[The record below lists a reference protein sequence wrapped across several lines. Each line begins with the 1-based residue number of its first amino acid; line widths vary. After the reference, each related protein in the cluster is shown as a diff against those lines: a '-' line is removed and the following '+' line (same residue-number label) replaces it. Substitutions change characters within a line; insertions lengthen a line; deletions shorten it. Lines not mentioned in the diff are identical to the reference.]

1 MHPQPLDLE
10 RLNRLTVI
18 ITYETDRG
26 NLLKI
31 AIISDIHGNFEALK
45 SVYADIRQ
53 NGVDRLVCLGDMV
66 GYGPEPEAVVG
77 FVVEKEIAGI
87 VGNHE
92 LAILEDAR
100 LEEMSDDARASVLIT
115 RKLISAATLAFIRQL
130 PRYIILDDMRFV
142 HGMPPDSTSTYLHWT
157 GHGEIAAR
165 MKAVPQRMIFVG
177 HTHRP
182 IGYSFDKIDL
192 DVIFLQEGTTRLRG
206 DSRYIVNVGSV
217 GQPRDGDAHAKYV
230 IYDTD
235 ADEVDL
241 RFVDYDI
248 QKTADRI
255 TALGFPTVNAQRLFP
270 DTTDS

>member
-1 MHPQPLDLE
+1 M
-10 RLNRLTVI
+10 
-18 ITYETDRG
+18 
-26 NLLKI
+26 KI

-45 SVYADIRQ
+45 SVYADIQQ

-66 GYGPEPEAVVG
+66 GYGPEPEAVVH
-77 FVVEKEIAGI
+77 FMIEKDIATI
-87 VGNHE
+87 AGNHE
-92 LAILEDAR
+92 LAILEDER

-115 RKLISAATLAFIRQL
+115 RKLVSAATLAFIGQL
-130 PRYIILDDMRFV
+130 PRYIISDDMRFV
-142 HGMPPDSTSTYLHWT
+142 HGMPPDSVSTYLHWV
-157 GHGEIAAR
+157 GHGEIVAR
-165 MKAVPQRMIFVG
+165 MKKVPQRMIFVG

-182 IGYSFDKIDL
+182 IGYSFDEIDL
-192 DVIFLQEGTTRLRG
+192 EVILLQEGKTRLRS

-255 TALGFPTVNAQRLFP
+255 IALGFPTVNARRLVP
-270 DTTDS
+270 DTIDS

>member
-1 MHPQPLDLE
+1 M
-10 RLNRLTVI
+10 
-18 ITYETDRG
+18 
-26 NLLKI
+26 KI

-45 SVYADIRQ
+45 SVYADIQ
-53 NGVDRLVCLGDMV
+53 QTGVDRLVCLGDMV
-66 GYGPEPEAVVG
+66 GYGPEPEAVVH
-77 FVVEKEIAGI
+77 FVVEKGIAGV

-92 LAILEDAR
+92 LAILEDER
-100 LEEMSDDARASVLIT
+100 LEDMSDDARASLLIT
-115 RKLISAATLAFIRQL
+115 RKLVSAATLAFIGQL
-130 PRYIILDDMRFV
+130 PRYIIVNDMRFV
-142 HGMPPDSTSTYLHWT
+142 HGMPPDSASTYLHWI

-182 IGYSFDKIDL
+182 IGYFFDEIDL
-192 DVIFLQEGTTRLRG
+192 EEIFLQEGKTRLRS

-255 TALGFPTVNAQRLFP
+255 IALGFPTVNARRLVP
-270 DTTDS
+270 NTIVS

>member
-1 MHPQPLDLE
+1 MK
-10 RLNRLTVI
+10 V
-18 ITYETDRG
+18 
-26 NLLKI
+26 
-31 AIISDIHGNFEALK
+31 AILSDVHGNFEALK
-45 SVYADIRQ
+45 SVYADIQQ
-53 NGVDRLVCLGDMV
+53 NDVDHLVCLGDMV
-66 GYGPEPEAVVG
+66 GYGPEPEAVVH
-77 FVVEKEIAGI
+77 FVVEKGIAGV

-92 LAILEDAR
+92 LAILEDER
-100 LEEMSDDARASVLIT
+100 LEDMSDDARASLLIT
-115 RKLISAATLAFIRQL
+115 RKLVSAATLAFIGQL
-130 PRYIILDDMRFV
+130 PRYIIVNDMRFV
-142 HGMPPDSTSTYLHWT
+142 HGMPPDSASTYLHWI

-182 IGYSFDKIDL
+182 IGYSFDEIDL
-192 DVIFLQEGTTRLRG
+192 EEIFLQEGKTRLRS

-255 TALGFPTVNAQRLFP
+255 IALGFPTVNARRLVP
-270 DTTDS
+270 DTIVS

>member
-1 MHPQPLDLE
+1 M
-10 RLNRLTVI
+10 
-18 ITYETDRG
+18 
-26 NLLKI
+26 KI

-45 SVYADIRQ
+45 SVYADIQ
-53 NGVDRLVCLGDMV
+53 QTVVDRLVCLGDMV
-66 GYGPEPEAVVG
+66 GYGPEPEAVVH
-77 FVVEKEIAGI
+77 FVVEKGIAGV

-92 LAILEDAR
+92 LAILEDER
-100 LEEMSDDARASVLIT
+100 LEDMSDDARASLLIT
-115 RKLISAATLAFIRQL
+115 RKLVSAATLAFIGQL
-130 PRYIILDDMRFV
+130 PRYIILNDLRFV
-142 HGMPPDSTSTYLHWT
+142 HGMPPDSASTYLHWI

-182 IGYSFDKIDL
+182 SGYSFDEIDL
-192 DVIFLQEGTTRLRG
+192 EEIFLQEGKTRLRS
-206 DSRYIVNVGSV
+206 DSRYIVNGGSV

-255 TALGFPTVNAQRLFP
+255 IALGFPTVNARRLVP
-270 DTTDS
+270 DTIGF

>member
-1 MHPQPLDLE
+1 M
-10 RLNRLTVI
+10 
-18 ITYETDRG
+18 
-26 NLLKI
+26 KI

-45 SVYADIRQ
+45 SVYADIQQ
-53 NGVDRLVCLGDMV
+53 NGVDQSVCLGDMV
-66 GYGPEPEAVVG
+66 GYGPEPEAVVD
-77 FVVEKEIAGI
+77 FMVEKGIAGV

-92 LAILEDAR
+92 LAILEDER
-100 LEEMSDDARASVLIT
+100 LEDMSDDARASILIT
-115 RKLISAATLAFIRQL
+115 RKLVSAATLAFIGQL
-130 PRYIILDDMRFV
+130 PRYIILNDLRFV
-142 HGMPPDSTSTYLHWT
+142 HGMPPDSATTYLHWV

-165 MKAVPQRMIFVG
+165 MKAVPQRMVFVG

-182 IGYSFDKIDL
+182 IGYSFDEINL
-192 DVIFLQEGTTRLRG
+192 EMIFLQEGKTRLRS

-255 TALGFPTVNAQRLFP
+255 IALGFPTVNARRLVP
-270 DTTDS
+270 DTLGF